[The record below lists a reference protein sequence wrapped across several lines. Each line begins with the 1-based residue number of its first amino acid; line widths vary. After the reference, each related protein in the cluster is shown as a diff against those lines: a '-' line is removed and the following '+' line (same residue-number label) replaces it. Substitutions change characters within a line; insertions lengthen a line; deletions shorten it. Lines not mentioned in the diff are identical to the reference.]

1 MPEYRIRAVILQQ
14 AGWWVAQCLEYDFA
28 AVSKILE
35 DFPELLQEA
44 VTAQITISLERGIQ
58 PFHGF
63 SPAPR
68 RFWVMFEEAQTQ
80 LVAAEPLSLTARLE
94 TRTAIEARLAA

>member
-1 MPEYRIRAVILQQ
+1 MPEYRIRAVVFRE
-14 AGWWVAQCLEYDFA
+14 GDWWVAQCLEYDYV
-28 AVSKILE
+28 AVSKSLE
-35 DFPELLQEA
+35 DFPELLREA

-68 RFWVMFEEAQTQ
+68 RFWVMFEQAQTQ
-80 LVAAEPLSLTARLE
+80 LVAAEPLSLPARLE
-94 TRTAIEARLAA
+94 ARTAIEARLAA